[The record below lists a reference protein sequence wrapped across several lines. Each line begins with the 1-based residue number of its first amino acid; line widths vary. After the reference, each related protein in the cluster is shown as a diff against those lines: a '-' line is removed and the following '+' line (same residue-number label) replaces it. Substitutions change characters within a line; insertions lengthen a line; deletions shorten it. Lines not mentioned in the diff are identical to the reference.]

1 MTPRLNHSG
10 TGPRSNHSRAGLGR
24 WLADLRYSAR
34 HPWARAGSWACAAAA
49 VLAFVVLAF
58 WWPAQRGQAALEDKI
73 LSKRRALVQAQQAD
87 ELSSAYARAH
97 KDVALLEKKLQH
109 AATQS
114 QLVENFARLAR
125 NYGVKIVTETYEE
138 GRGAGTQPTLSA
150 ELTVQ
155 GGYPALR
162 DFLRDLSAL
171 PTWSEVQEV
180 RLESVQGAATQ
191 KGRIRIVTYRHGP
204 SQRAKSP

>member
-1 MTPRLNHSG
+1 M
-10 TGPRSNHSRAGLGR
+10 R

-49 VLAFVVLAF
+49 VLAFVVLVL
-58 WWPAQRGQAALEDKI
+58 WWPAQRGQAAIEDKI
-73 LSKRRALVQAQQAD
+73 VSKRRALIQAQQAD

-125 NYGVKIVTETYEE
+125 NHGVKIVTETYEE

-171 PTWSEVQEV
+171 QTWSEVQEV

-191 KGRIRIVTYRHGP
+191 KGRIRIVTYRHAP
-204 SQRAKSP
+204 AQRAS

>member
-1 MTPRLNHSG
+1 VNLK
-10 TGPRSNHSRAGLGR
+10 R

-34 HPWARAGSWACAAAA
+34 HTWARAGLWACAAAA

-58 WWPAQRGQAALEDKI
+58 WWPAQREQAALEDKI
-73 LSKRRALVQAQQAD
+73 ISKRRTLIQAQQAD

-97 KDVALLEKKLQH
+97 KDVALLGKKLQH

-114 QLVENFARLAR
+114 QLVESFARLAR
-125 NYGVKIVTETYEE
+125 KHGVKIVSETYEE
-138 GRGAGTQPTLSA
+138 GRAAGAQPMLNA
-150 ELTVQ
+150 ELSVQ
-155 GGYPALR
+155 GNYPALR
-162 DFLRDLSAL
+162 DFLHELSSL

-191 KGRIRIVTYRHGP
+191 KGRIRVMTYRHAPAERSKP
-204 SQRAKSP
+204 S